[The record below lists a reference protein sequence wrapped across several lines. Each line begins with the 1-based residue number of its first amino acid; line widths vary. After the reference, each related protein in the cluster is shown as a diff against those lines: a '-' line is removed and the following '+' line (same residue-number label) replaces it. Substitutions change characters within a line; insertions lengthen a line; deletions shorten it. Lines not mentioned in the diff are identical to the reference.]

1 VAGGR
6 TCQQRSRWQVANR
19 GVNASAALRVV
30 ASEFPTC
37 GAITLCGDEV
47 LSTGKCVGVEPE
59 SELMANPLLSLAT
72 GRRYTKAVE
81 RAVVRPSTCV
91 PDGNILTSV
100 VTSGHAKLR
109 ELQFAA
115 VRDLT
120 CLLSRA
126 VTLSF
131 GEAASADAF
140 GDLVAAPHVPTSSF
154 NQGFYHEL
162 IWVKWAVLHLAL
174 QAEGVSSVL
183 FLDADVV
190 F

>member
-1 VAGGR
+1 M
-6 TCQQRSRWQVANR
+6 
-19 GVNASAALRVV
+19 
-30 ASEFPTC
+30 
-37 GAITLCGDEV
+37 
-47 LSTGKCVGVEPE
+47 LSTGQCVGPYEPE
-59 SELMANPLLSLAT
+59 TPHMANPLLSLAT

-100 VTSGHAKLR
+100 VTSGHIELR
-109 ELQFAA
+109 ELQFEA

-131 GEAASADAF
+131 GEAGSGSF
-140 GDLVAAPHVPTSSF
+140 GDLVAASVSVPTSTF
-154 NQGFYHEL
+154 KQGVYHEL

-174 QAEGVSSVL
+174 RAEKVSSVL